1 MWDEN
6 ARQEIQAIAAT
17 QQQDDVGQPFNGT
30 VEDICRSLSRLLKE
44 KSNKSLF
51 FTLGVEGSVITV
63 TANLRGVG
71 RKGAYLRRVV
81 RYPSNRPVAQIALLP
96 PQRYIV
102 SIFREH
108 AEYTGFETV
117 SDSDSEGI
125 ALQASLRLIEEF
137 IANRNM
143 HASSTK
149 AANTLTFTA

>member
-1 MWDEN
+1 MWDKN
-6 ARQEIQAIAAT
+6 ACQKTQPLAAT
-17 QQQDDVGQPFNGT
+17 QSIDSNLEGMF
-30 VEDICRSLSRLLKE
+30 CSLTRLLQE
-44 KSNKSLF
+44 QSNKDLF
-51 FTLGVEGSVITV
+51 FTLSVEGCVITV

-81 RYPSNRPVAQIALLP
+81 RYSSNRPVAQIALLP

-137 IANRNM
+137 VANRNM
-143 HASSTK
+143 HTSSAKT
-149 AANTLTFTA
+149 ANTLKFTA